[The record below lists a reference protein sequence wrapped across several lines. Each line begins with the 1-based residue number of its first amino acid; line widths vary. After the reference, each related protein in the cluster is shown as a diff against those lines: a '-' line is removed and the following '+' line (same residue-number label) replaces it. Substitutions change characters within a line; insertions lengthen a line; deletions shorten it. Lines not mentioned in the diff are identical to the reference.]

1 MAVEVIEQ
9 ALRSILVADAG
20 VLAITTR
27 VYPNYIPQAPTWP
40 LIVYQKVSGLRDQ
53 ALSGPTGKAH
63 PRFQIESWAK
73 TYDEGKSLANA
84 IRVALDGNT
93 FTEGAVTI
101 GSSLIQ
107 SEWDAY
113 EPDVE
118 CHRIV
123 MDFNFW
129 HTE

>member
-9 ALRSILVADAG
+9 ALRAVLVADGG
-20 VLAITTR
+20 VTAITTR
-27 VYPNYIPQAPTWP
+27 VYPNYIPQSPTWP
-40 LIVYQKVSGLRDQ
+40 LVVYQKVSGLRDQ

-63 PRFQIESWAK
+63 PRFQIEAWAK
-73 TYDEGKSLANA
+73 TYDEAKSLANA
-84 IRVALDGNT
+84 NRVALDGKT
-93 FTEGAVTI
+93 FTKGSVTI
-101 GSSLIQ
+101 GGVVLQ

-113 EPDVE
+113 EPEVE

>member
-1 MAVEVIEQ
+1 MAVTVIEQ
-9 ALRSILVADAG
+9 ALRAILVADAG

-27 VYPNYIPQAPTWP
+27 VYPNFIPQKPTWP

-63 PRFQIESWAK
+63 PRFQMESWAK
-73 TYDEGKSLANA
+73 TYNEAKSLANA
-84 IRVALDGNT
+84 VRVALDGGT
-93 FTEGAVTI
+93 FTKGTVTI
-101 GSSLIQ
+101 GGVVIQ

-113 EPDVE
+113 EPEVE
-118 CHRIV
+118 CHRIM

>member
-9 ALRSILVADAG
+9 ALRAILVADAG
-20 VLAITTR
+20 VSAITTR
-27 VYPNYIPQAPTWP
+27 VYPNFIPQSPTWP

-63 PRFQIESWAK
+63 PRFQMESWDK
-73 TYDEGKSLANA
+73 TYDEAKSLANA
-84 IRVALDGNT
+84 VRVALDGGT
-93 FTEGAVTI
+93 FTKGAVTI
-101 GSSLIQ
+101 GGVVLQ

-113 EPDVE
+113 EPDVK
-118 CHRIV
+118 CHRIM